1 MGSKY
6 ANTCI
11 LVTPRDQNV
20 SIIFVNNIFIYIF
33 IYIHMYMYAG
43 ILLLLLVRSN
53 ISLISILCNTVF
65 IKSNLHEF
73 QIHYDQN
80 DFCIYI

>member
-1 MGSKY
+1 
-6 ANTCI
+6 
-11 LVTPRDQNV
+11 
-20 SIIFVNNIFIYIF
+20 
-33 IYIHMYMYAG
+33 MYMYAG

-80 DFCIYI
+80 DLYIYIYNVKIGNIKTVSYRKLYMKT

>member
-1 MGSKY
+1 
-6 ANTCI
+6 
-11 LVTPRDQNV
+11 
-20 SIIFVNNIFIYIF
+20 
-33 IYIHMYMYAG
+33 MYMYAG

-73 QIHYDQN
+73 QKYYDQN
-80 DFCIYI
+80 DLYIYI

>member
-1 MGSKY
+1 
-6 ANTCI
+6 
-11 LVTPRDQNV
+11 
-20 SIIFVNNIFIYIF
+20 
-33 IYIHMYMYAG
+33 MYMYAG

-80 DFCIYI
+80 DLYIYIYIYI

>member
-1 MGSKY
+1 
-6 ANTCI
+6 
-11 LVTPRDQNV
+11 
-20 SIIFVNNIFIYIF
+20 
-33 IYIHMYMYAG
+33 MYMYAG

-80 DFCIYI
+80 DLYIYNVYIGNIKTVSYRKLYMKA